1 MKIKLII
8 SALAL
13 VILNSCSKAED
24 PLEKEKKLIDAYIAE
39 NNILVPYKGVK
50 IALRTDYSNPSAV
63 SKQVGEETTETLKQV
78 SGFLLNSQDSKQ
90 ISLMDA
96 YNAYKGFNNLKE
108 NVSKIE
114 EDELP
119 TILNKLEQIEKATG
133 SNTSIA
139 SSAVTATLG
148 EYNSNTEHFLLSA
161 VWFVVPS
168 APRDFYIYETTK
180 IDPSKINKPDVQM
193 LSYLIKAFAC
203 QEKEWYYTSEYNT
216 TGYINYLTNN
226 KKAIIAATSYL
237 DSTNTGDG
245 EQRINEFLSVGY
257 ALRGYSKLKS
267 DRKDEAV
274 KDFDL
279 CVQEI
284 EKSGVSNNSV
294 DLLACSICIYNDEFD
309 KANSFVSKIEKR
321 GNLSKD
327 EQASLSELKGF
338 IKNKDGEKFSKFFDS
353 ISLTKI
359 AYHYFEGASSHT
371 QIMDNQNTKTI
382 VELPKKVNSLLTEPQ
397 NLLNTDSIASKAK
410 DLLNGLFK

>member
-1 MKIKLII
+1 M
-8 SALAL
+8 
-13 VILNSCSKAED
+13 
-24 PLEKEKKLIDAYIAE
+24 
-39 NNILVPYKGVK
+39 
-50 IALRTDYSNPSAV
+50 
-63 SKQVGEETTETLKQV
+63 
-78 SGFLLNSQDSKQ
+78 
-90 ISLMDA
+90 
-96 YNAYKGFNNLKE
+96 
-108 NVSKIE
+108 
-114 EDELP
+114 
-119 TILNKLEQIEKATG
+119 
-133 SNTSIA
+133 
-139 SSAVTATLG
+139 
-148 EYNSNTEHFLLSA
+148 
-161 VWFVVPS
+161 
-168 APRDFYIYETTK
+168 
-180 IDPSKINKPDVQM
+180 
-193 LSYLIKAFAC
+193 
-203 QEKEWYYTSEYNT
+203 
-216 TGYINYLTNN
+216 
-226 KKAIIAATSYL
+226 
-237 DSTNTGDG
+237 
-245 EQRINEFLSVGY
+245 
-257 ALRGYSKLKS
+257 RGYSKLKS